1 MATQKELRVVVI
13 GDELVAGAGDPKAL
27 GWSGRVLSR
36 TEQAIRHRIAVNLP
50 ERLMHFE
57 LAVPG
62 EGTAALNAR
71 WEAEAMRRFGP
82 VDQTDNRLVVGL
94 GWADARDGVSLARA
108 RLNLA
113 DILDRASSLKVRTF
127 VVGPPPSPDP
137 TIGVG
142 TENNRIAALNDAYAE
157 VAARRGVPY
166 VDCYRP
172 LVNHEQWRD
181 DIATSPTKQP
191 GQAGYGLMAWLV
203 LHHGWQPW
211 LGLPDES

>member
-1 MATQKELRVVVI
+1 MQKELRIVLI

-27 GWSGRVLSR
+27 GWAGRVLSR
-36 TEQAIRHRIAVNLP
+36 TEQAVRQRSAPNLP
-50 ERLMHFE
+50 ERLLHFE

-62 EGTAALNAR
+62 EGSAALNSR
-71 WEAEAMRRFGP
+71 WEAEAIRRIGP
-82 VDQTDNRLVVGL
+82 IDQADNRLVVGL
-94 GWADARDGVSLARA
+94 GWADARGDVSMARA

-113 DILDRASSLKVRTF
+113 NILDRSDALKVRTF
-127 VVGPPPSPDP
+127 VVGPPPSPNP
-137 TIGVG
+137 ATGVG
-142 TENNRIAALNDAYAE
+142 TENNRIASLNDAYGE

-166 VDCYRP
+166 VDCFRP

-181 DIATSPTKQP
+181 DIASSPNQLP

-211 LGLPDES
+211 LGLPAES